1 MKLTHKRPYK
11 QARKQ
16 LYPDIGNQLDA
27 IWRAID
33 EIASQT
39 GIQLPQ
45 DSLDMLTKI
54 NEVKAKC
61 PKDGLAIADSK
72 TEQDTDNAP

>member
-16 LYPDIGNQLDA
+16 LYPDIGDQLDA
-27 IWRAID
+27 LWKAID
-33 EIASQT
+33 EIVNQT

-45 DSLDMLTKI
+45 ESVDMLNRI
-54 NEVKAKC
+54 HEVKAKC
-61 PKDGLAIADSK
+61 PKEGLQQRK
-72 TEQDTDNAP
+72 NRNKNP